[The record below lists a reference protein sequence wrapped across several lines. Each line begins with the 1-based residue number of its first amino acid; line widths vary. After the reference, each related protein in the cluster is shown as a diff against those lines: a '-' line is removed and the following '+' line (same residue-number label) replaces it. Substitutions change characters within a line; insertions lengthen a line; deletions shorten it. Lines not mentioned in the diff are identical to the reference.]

1 MSDNTTAAELFNQR
15 AKSWGEATHTH
26 ARIALVWEG
35 IGDHQPETAGLAAL
49 KMAGMKL
56 VRAAINPD
64 DPDSFNDAEVYIDI
78 ARQCFGLPSK
88 LKPEKKPEVEATCG
102 TSGRLVRDKKRAPCA
117 DFYCANEVTVHNHG
131 VACTETCRVCL
142 GMA

>member
-1 MSDNTTAAELFNQR
+1 MSEKIDLTAAELFNQR
-15 AKSWGEATHTH
+15 AKSWGVATHTH
-26 ARIALVWEG
+26 SRIALVWEG
-35 IGDHQPETAGLAAL
+35 IGDHQPETAGLSAL

-88 LKPEKKPEVEATCG
+88 LKHESKPGKTFLDLPCTSELCIINWSHSHGSACMSECECG
-102 TSGRLVRDKKRAPCA
+102 
-117 DFYCANEVTVHNHG
+117 
-131 VACTETCRVCL
+131 L
-142 GMA
+142 GS

>member
-64 DPDSFNDAEVYIDI
+64 DPDSFDDAEVYIDI

-88 LKPEKKPEVEATCG
+88 LKPEAEAG
-102 TSGRLVRDKKRAPCA
+102 S
-117 DFYCANEVTVHNHG
+117 
-131 VACTETCRVCL
+131 
-142 GMA
+142 

>member
-35 IGDHQPETAGLAAL
+35 IGDLQPETAGLAAL

-64 DPDSFNDAEVYIDI
+64 DPDSFDDAEVYIDI
-78 ARQCFGLPSK
+78 ARQCFVLPSK
-88 LKPEKKPEVEATCG
+88 LAHESQPDPWLVNAQCFHVSCTREQNHRHGSQCTSSCKCG
-102 TSGRLVRDKKRAPCA
+102 MGT
-117 DFYCANEVTVHNHG
+117 T
-131 VACTETCRVCL
+131 
-142 GMA
+142 

>member
-26 ARIALVWEG
+26 ARIALVWKG

-64 DPDSFNDAEVYIDI
+64 DPDSFDDAEVYIDI

-88 LKPEKKPEVEATCG
+88 LVHEEKPEACVSAFC
-102 TSGRLVRDKKRAPCA
+102 SRAGA
-117 DFYCANEVTVHNHG
+117 HNHG
-131 VACTETCRVCL
+131 RFCTAGCSCKENNRVEA
-142 GMA
+142 GS

>member
-1 MSDNTTAAELFNQR
+1 MSEEFNLTAAELFNQR

-26 ARIALVWEG
+26 SRIALVWEG

-88 LKPEKKPEVEATCG
+88 LVHEDKPGKTFLGLPCTSERCTIAMSHSHG
-102 TSGRLVRDKKRAPCA
+102 TSCELWCECG
-117 DFYCANEVTVHNHG
+117 
-131 VACTETCRVCL
+131 L
-142 GMA
+142 GA

>member
-1 MSDNTTAAELFNQR
+1 MSEKIDPTAAELFNQR

-88 LKPEKKPEVEATCG
+88 LKHESQPDTSLLDIPCFHNSCDTEQNHRHGSQCTSTCKCGMG
-102 TSGRLVRDKKRAPCA
+102 TK
-117 DFYCANEVTVHNHG
+117 
-131 VACTETCRVCL
+131 
-142 GMA
+142 

>member
-88 LKPEKKPEVEATCG
+88 LKHEMKQVVCEN
-102 TSGRLVRDKKRAPCA
+102 
-117 DFYCANEVTVHNHG
+117 FYCNNDVTVHNHG
-131 VACTETCRVCL
+131 VACTPACRDCRGV
-142 GMA
+142 A

>member
-88 LKPEKKPEVEATCG
+88 LKPEKKPVLCE
-102 TSGRLVRDKKRAPCA
+102 
-117 DFYCANEVTVHNHG
+117 DFYCRNGATVHNHG
-131 VACTETCRVCL
+131 IACTESCLVCRGV
-142 GMA
+142 A